1 MLEAGDES
9 GDAMADGLILLALIG
24 VLVALFTVRVRKRM
38 GVASNTKTW
47 YTIIIGV
54 ILVGLTVW
62 AASNH

>member
-24 VLVALFTVRVRKRM
+24 ILAALFTVRVRKRM
-38 GVASNTKTW
+38 GVASNARTW

-62 AASNH
+62 AASTH